1 MRYYPTP
8 IKALI
13 HCNEIR
19 SGRAGINFVRQAAN
33 VSNAL
38 AKVKTVGERM
48 PQDVPLGL
56 TNHKEIRQKTRE
68 FESKRIRPENI
79 DW

>member
-1 MRYYPTP
+1 M
-8 IKALI
+8 
-13 HCNEIR
+13 
-19 SGRAGINFVRQAAN
+19 RQAAN

-48 PQDVPLGL
+48 SQDVPLGL